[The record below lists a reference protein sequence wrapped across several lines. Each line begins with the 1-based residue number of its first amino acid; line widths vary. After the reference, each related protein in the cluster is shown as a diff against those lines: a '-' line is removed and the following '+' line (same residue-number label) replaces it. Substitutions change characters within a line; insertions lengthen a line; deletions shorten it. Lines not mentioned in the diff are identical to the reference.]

1 MWCSSDSPQE
11 ECIKPAGS
19 VGARV
24 SSPSS
29 CLPLLQ
35 TLLLIQAVCQHGVS
49 RCSVSE
55 VLCFA
60 RIVFAVHHALCAATA
75 LWQGVWLDAAGKMT
89 TRGEQVLWQ
98 QQYLNCCAELGQ
110 WDVINEYARG
120 TENYAAYMDVAWKC
134 SDWQGLKDWVL
145 PKGAVEDTPRVSMV
159 KACVLLQDADVT
171 QANLHTENAITQT
184 LHRWVC

>member
-1 MWCSSDSPQE
+1 MVRAQSQKLEADANRSNSVTCLLVLALLGPGSQSTANEHLWGMVTVVAQLMCYIGVILCRQS
-11 ECIKPAGS
+11 CIQ
-19 VGARV
+19 VIHV
-24 SSPSS
+24 
-29 CLPLLQ
+29 Q
-35 TLLLIQAVCQHGVS
+35 N
-49 RCSVSE
+49 
-55 VLCFA
+55 
-60 RIVFAVHHALCAATA
+60 
-75 LWQGVWLDAAGKMT
+75 VWLDAAGKMT

-98 QQYLNCCAELGQ
+98 QQYVNCCAELGQ

-159 KACVLLQDADVT
+159 KAFVLLQDADVT

-184 LHRWVC
+184 LHR

>member
-1 MWCSSDSPQE
+1 
-11 ECIKPAGS
+11 
-19 VGARV
+19 
-24 SSPSS
+24 
-29 CLPLLQ
+29 
-35 TLLLIQAVCQHGVS
+35 
-49 RCSVSE
+49 
-55 VLCFA
+55 
-60 RIVFAVHHALCAATA
+60 
-75 LWQGVWLDAAGKMT
+75 MT

-159 KACVLLQDADVT
+159 KAFVLLQDADVT

-184 LHRWVC
+184 LHRWGLLCFWLLHAEPGFAYSFEVLLYHELWPYACGTWRGPLQTAPS

>member
-1 MWCSSDSPQE
+1 MQCVDA
-11 ECIKPAGS
+11 KGAGRGGVRLGA
-19 VGARV
+19 VGAA
-24 SSPSS
+24 
-29 CLPLLQ
+29 
-35 TLLLIQAVCQHGVS
+35 I
-49 RCSVSE
+49 SE
-55 VLCFA
+55 LLCFS
-60 RIVFAVHHALCAATA
+60 RLVFATYYALCRTIT
-75 LWQGVWLDAAGKMT
+75 LSQGVWLDVAGKMT

-120 TENYAAYMDVAWKC
+120 TENYAAFMDVAWKC

-159 KACVLLQDADVT
+159 KAYVLLQDADVT

-184 LHRWVC
+184 LHRWGCYVAEVVCSTWACLRDQDVVM